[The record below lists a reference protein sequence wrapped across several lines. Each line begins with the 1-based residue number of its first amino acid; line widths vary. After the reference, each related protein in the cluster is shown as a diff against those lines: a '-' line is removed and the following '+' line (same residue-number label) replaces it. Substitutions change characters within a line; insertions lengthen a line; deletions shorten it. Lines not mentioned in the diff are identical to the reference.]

1 MDEQERAKL
10 RLAILLAIA
19 GRGRP
24 TGEQRDAADR
34 VLKQVL
40 IPVLAKARNESQAAS
55 GAERTIAEL
64 EQDAEASTE
73 LGDPWC
79 NHDPVAVTDG
89 YCECGAVRVNGVWH
103 YPTPF

>member
-34 VLKQVL
+34 VLRQVL
-40 IPVLAKARNESQAAS
+40 IPVLTKARNESQAAS
-55 GAERTIAEL
+55 GAARTIAEL
-64 EQDAEASTE
+64 EQDADARAIIAEAIANNE
-73 LGDPWC
+73 P
-79 NHDPVAVTDG
+79 
-89 YCECGAVRVNGVWH
+89 
-103 YPTPF
+103 PF